1 MDLKTVEDF
10 FKSLGPQELQV
21 CQQMIDKVK
30 KNHFSKP
37 PNAVDFVDYHE
48 KFVDS
53 TSESV
58 ILAEIETLGF
68 NHKSPKQA
76 VQNKFLSTFSEPYI
90 WDSSKK
96 APVVNNPISMD
107 KFPGIR
113 TVMTDINEK
122 FGFKMNSALVTYYK
136 NGSVNARLHD
146 DAEAE
151 LDPNQPIC
159 VLSFGIKR
167 QVQFV
172 SKGSNDMRI
181 SDLTLEPENCSL
193 YIMKSGCQGWF
204 SHRVVKKASIKDD
217 RVSISF
223 RCFVP
228 STNINT
234 VRIGVQPIKLQPPQA
249 SNSTKVPATSSTPN
263 LDSCNQGFSPF
274 PDHQTFSFNGGL
286 NSSSSR
292 QRYCLL
298 FGSSITTRVDED
310 RMGKGSRVF
319 INLSKSGAKIRDLHK
334 FANDF
339 CSENPSM
346 TGDVDKIVI
355 NIGTNDVKW
364 LNGSRYSVFKRFRA
378 PLLNLIKDLKLR
390 FPLAHITFMTML
402 PIRAFYNY
410 TARTVNDFNSLLLEV
425 CRSSGCEFF
434 DCFED
439 FLAPD
444 LRDYDETLFWDKWH
458 PNAHG
463 LRILCRAIKCIIYGN
478 TFRSHMRTFWHR
490 PFYA

>member
-30 KNHFSKP
+30 NHHFSNP
-37 PNAVDFVDYHE
+37 PHVADYVEYHENFVDP
-48 KFVDS
+48 

-58 ILAEIETLGF
+58 ILSEIASLKF
-68 NHKSPKQA
+68 NRKSPNKA
-76 VQNKFLSTFSEPYI
+76 VQNKFLSTFSEPYT

-96 APVVNNPISMD
+96 DPVVNTPISL
-107 KFPGIR
+107 KEFPGIR
-113 TVMTDINEK
+113 SAMTDINDK
-122 FGFKMNSALVTYYK
+122 FGFYMNSALVTYYK
-136 NGSVNARLHD
+136 DGSVNARLHD
-146 DAEAE
+146 DAEVE

-167 QVQFV
+167 PVQFV
-172 SKGSNDMRI
+172 YKGSSNKRAT
-181 SDLTLEPENCSL
+181 DLTLEPDNCSM
-193 YIMKSGCQGWF
+193 YVMKSGCQGYF
-204 SHRVVKKASIKDD
+204 YHRVPANKAINDH

-228 STNINT
+228 STNSNT
-234 VRIGVQPIKLQPPQA
+234 VCIGVKPPNLQPPQV
-249 SNSTKVPATSSTPN
+249 NNPTQVPATSSTPN
-263 LDSCNQGFSPF
+263 LDSCHQGFSPF
-274 PDHQTFSFNGGL
+274 PGQQTFSFNGGL
-286 NSSSSR
+286 NRSSSR

-298 FGSSITTRVDED
+298 FGSSITTRVEEE
-310 RMGKGSRVF
+310 RMGKGSRGF
-319 INLSKSGAKIRDLHK
+319 INLSKSGAKIRDLHRL
-334 FANDF
+334 ANDF
-339 CSENPSM
+339 CSEN
-346 TGDVDKIVI
+346 TNLIGDVDKIVI

-364 LNGSRYSVFKRFRA
+364 FNGSRHSVFKRFRA
-378 PLLNLIKDLKLR
+378 PLFDLIKDLKLR

-410 TARTVNDFNSLLLEV
+410 TAQTVNDFNCLLLEV

-444 LRDYDETLFWDKWH
+444 LRDYDGTLFWDKWH
-458 PNAHG
+458 PNEHG